1 MRAVA
6 IGKGVDTAGVRRKIT
21 IGEADLQ
28 RHYQIVGQ
36 TGTGKSTLLAT
47 ILRSAVEH
55 GYGLTFF
62 DPHGSTIDSMLRAL
76 PERYAGRVRVVRIG
90 DTEHPVP
97 LNLWNSGDPR
107 KEERTISDLCELF
120 GDLFDPRREE
130 L

>member
-1 MRAVA
+1 M
-6 IGKGVDTAGVRRKIT
+6 
-21 IGEADLQ
+21 
-28 RHYQIVGQ
+28 
-36 TGTGKSTLLAT
+36 
-47 ILRSAVEH
+47 EH